1 MQETLWLKTSDA
13 PLWSR
18 CMQSLRHRVPE
29 SALNTWFSALELL
42 RCENGVAEVGVPN
55 SFVLEYVEHHYLP
68 LIESAFDAALGE
80 RIKVVLRVARAPQL
94 EVLNS
99 NGPSGLTEA
108 GETRS
113 SLGENRGSENR
124 NRENHRSENHWRR
137 EKPQI
142 DVTIPLNARYTFD
155 SFVVGDCNQLAHAAC
170 MAVAE
175 APSTTNFNPLILYG
189 GTGMGK
195 THLLQAI
202 AHFCAENETARKI
215 VYRTSE
221 EFTREYIE
229 FVQKNKDSRTFYQV
243 YRDADVLLIDDIQFL
258 AGKEKTQDEF
268 HNIFSVLQSL
278 NKQIVI
284 TSDRPPNEIQG
295 LHTRL
300 LSRFDTGLLADLQ
313 PPNLETRLA
322 ILKKKSESDPQSC
335 VNEDVL
341 GYVAGHVTSSIRE
354 LEGTLIKLSAYASFT
369 HMPITVD
376 IAKQILG
383 DTLRNAHRPVTIRRV
398 VELVAQEFQLPV
410 SLLTSQTRK
419 KNVAEPRQIAMY
431 LARQLTDNSLHTI
444 GLAFGRDYS
453 TVIHSVKKVELSLDR
468 EPTLKSQVE
477 RLMAQLS

>member
-1 MQETLWLKTSDA
+1 MHDSLWLKTPDA
-13 PLWSR
+13 PIWTR
-18 CMQSLRHRVPE
+18 CLQSLRHRVPE

-42 RCENGVAEVGVPN
+42 RCENGEAEIGVPN
-55 SFVLEYVEHHYLP
+55 TFVLEYVDHHYRAL
-68 LIESAFDAALGE
+68 LESAFEATLGHAV
-80 RIKVVLRVARAPQL
+80 KVTLRVAKPPQL
-94 EVLNS
+94 EVLRKDEDFE
-99 NGPSGLTEA
+99 PVTA
-108 GETRS
+108 PPRS
-113 SLGENRGSENR
+113 SDLA
-124 NRENHRSENHWRR
+124 WRR
-137 EKPQI
+137 ERPRV
-142 DVTIPLNARYTFD
+142 DVNISLSSRYTFE

-175 APSTTNFNPLILYG
+175 APSCTNFNPLVLYG

-202 AHFCAENETARKI
+202 AHFCVENETARKI

-284 TSDRPPNEIQG
+284 TSDRPPSEIQG

-322 ILKKKSESDPQSC
+322 ILKKKAESDPTSC

-341 GYVAGHVTSSIRE
+341 GYVAAHVVSNIRE
-354 LEGTLIKLSAYASFT
+354 LEGVLIKLSAYASFT
-369 HMPITVD
+369 HLPITVD

-383 DTLRNAHRPVTIRRV
+383 DTVRNAHQPVTIKRV
-398 VELVAQEFQLPV
+398 VELVAQSFQLPV
-410 SLLTSQTRK
+410 TLLTSQTRK

-453 TVIHSVKKVELSLDR
+453 TVIHSVKKVEQSLER
-468 EPTLKSQVE
+468 EPDLRAQVDRLLSQ
-477 RLMAQLS
+477 LA